1 MTQSSGVGEPDIHG
15 QRFTLPA
22 ELEDG
27 RIPHFFGSLTV
38 LFSCLFF
45 AALVWA
51 SFAEI
56 RELAISQGEI
66 APYGQVQKIEHLEGG
81 QIETIYFREGDQV
94 EAGDI
99 LVQLSPIAAAADLK
113 QLHARA
119 ANLRLRKEALSALIE
134 GRAPYVGE
142 LAKSFPELAADQ
154 MQIYT
159 SRRLQAEEER
169 HTLEATVLQ
178 RKGAYQSVIAEAQS
192 LKNQLVISEEQ
203 LAIQTKL
210 LKAGLVARTD
220 YLEYEA
226 VFENFKSQTLSVK
239 GRINSAREHLSIA
252 QHTLEGNA
260 AQSQN
265 QFGEERGR
273 VSIELAELDQQIS
286 KFSDRVDRLA
296 VRSPVHGTVQE
307 IVQNTPGEVIRPGD
321 LVATIVPLDSRV
333 VAEVRV
339 RPQDIGHIRTDDEVE
354 VKLSTFDPNV
364 FGVIKGR
371 VGVISAST
379 FKNSND
385 EPYYKAIIHLD
396 QTYVGEGIKRRTIQ
410 PGMIVQADII
420 TGSKSLI
427 QYILKPVYRSLD
439 IGFSER

>member
-1 MTQSSGVGEPDIHG
+1 MTQFDGVGGPDIHG

-27 RIPHFFGSLTV
+27 RIPHFFGSLTI
-38 LFSCLFF
+38 LFSGLFL

-56 RELAISQGEI
+56 RELAVSQGEI

-81 QIETIYFREGDQV
+81 QIQTIFYHEGERV
-94 EAGDI
+94 EQGDV

-134 GRAPYVGE
+134 GREPNVSAMAE
-142 LAKSFPELAADQ
+142 AFPELAADQ

-159 SRRLQAEEER
+159 SKRLQAVEEQGAR
-169 HTLEATVLQ
+169 EATVLQ
-178 RKGAYQSVIAEAQS
+178 RKNAYEAVIVDAQS

-203 LAIQTKL
+203 LAIQAEL
-210 LKAGLVARTD
+210 LKSGLVARAT
-220 YLEYEA
+220 YLDYEA
-226 VFENFKSQTLSVK
+226 TYENFRSQTLAAK
-239 GRINSAREHLSIA
+239 GRIDVAREQLSVA
-252 QHTLEGNA
+252 RHTLEGNA
-260 AQSQN
+260 AQSMN
-265 QFGEERGR
+265 QFGEERGE
-273 VSIELAELDQQIS
+273 VNIELAELEQQIG
-286 KFSDRVDRLA
+286 KFADRVDRLA
-296 VRSPVHGTVQE
+296 IRSPVRGTVQE
-307 IVQNTPGEVIRPGD
+307 IVQKTPGEVIRPGD

-339 RPQDIGHIRTDDEVE
+339 NPQDIGHIRKDDEVE

-379 FKNSND
+379 FKNENN

-396 QTYVGEGIKRRTIQ
+396 QSYVGEGIKRRAIQ